1 MIVRTETAT
10 ASATI
15 EAELHAPVAD
25 AQIVHFELAQPID
38 TVMRDEGVYRFNLS
52 LTPRMRNAR
61 ACYSNRW
68 SKQRFERL
76 GNLFVAPPGETM
88 QARSDGGQ
96 QTSIVC
102 DLRPELIRNWYGS
115 ELQWTD
121 RRLQAGLD
129 VSDTN
134 IRRLLMRLVEEM
146 RHPGFASEMLVE
158 LVAGQMAIELGRY
171 CNNINDNPI
180 TGGLAAWRLRLI
192 DERLHEVREPPTL
205 EELASLCKISVRQ
218 LTRGFRESRGTSI
231 GEHVVSCRLDH
242 AKRLLS
248 TDTSVKAV
256 AYSLGFSS
264 PSSFCYAFRKATNE
278 TPQEFR
284 QRALRVVQ

>member
-1 MIVRTETAT
+1 MIERTAY
-10 ASATI
+10 ASAVV
-15 EAELHAPVAD
+15 EAQLHAPVAD
-25 AQIVHFELAQPID
+25 AQIVHFDLSQPID
-38 TVMRDEGVYRFNLS
+38 TVMRGEGVYRFNLS

-61 ACYSNRW
+61 GCYSNRW
-68 SKQRFERL
+68 NKQRFERL
-76 GNLFVAPPGETM
+76 GNIFVVPPGESM
-88 QARSDGGQ
+88 QARSDSGQ
-96 QTSIVC
+96 QTSVIC
-102 DLRPELIRNWYGS
+102 DLRPEVIQKWNGS
-115 ELQWTD
+115 ELEWTD

-129 VSDTN
+129 VSDAN

-171 CNNINDNPI
+171 CNNVPENIAN
-180 TGGLAAWRLRLI
+180 GGLAAWRLRLI

-205 EELASLCKISVRQ
+205 EELANLCKISVRQ

-242 AKRLLS
+242 AKRLLT

-284 QRALRVVQ
+284 QKTLQVIQ

>member
-1 MIVRTETAT
+1 MIERTAY
-10 ASATI
+10 ASAVV
-15 EAELHAPVAD
+15 EAQLHAPVAD
-25 AQIVHFELAQPID
+25 AQIVHFDLSQPID
-38 TVMRDEGVYRFNLS
+38 TVMRDESVYRFNLS

-61 ACYSNRW
+61 GCFSNRW
-68 SKQRFERL
+68 NKQRFERL
-76 GNLFVAPPGETM
+76 GNIFVVPPGESM
-88 QARSDGGQ
+88 QARSDSGQ
-96 QTSIVC
+96 QTSVIC
-102 DLRPELIRNWYGS
+102 DLRPEVIQKWNGT
-115 ELQWTD
+115 ELEWTD

-129 VSDTN
+129 VSDAN
-134 IRRLLMRLVEEM
+134 IRRLLLRLVEEM

-171 CNNINDNPI
+171 CNNVPENIA

-242 AKRLLS
+242 AKRLLA

-284 QRALRVVQ
+284 YKTSHN

>member
-1 MIVRTETAT
+1 MIERTAT
-10 ASATI
+10 ALTTI
-15 EAELHAPVAD
+15 EAELRVPAAS
-25 AQIVHFELAQPID
+25 AQIMHFQLAPPVD
-38 TVMRDEGVYRFNLS
+38 TVMTDEGVYRFDLS
-52 LTPRMRNAR
+52 LTPRMQNAR
-61 ACYSNRW
+61 ACYRNRW
-68 SKQRFERL
+68 SSQRFERL
-76 GNLFVAPPGETM
+76 GNLFVVPPGEAM

-96 QTSIVC
+96 QSSIVC
-102 DLRPELIRNWYGS
+102 NLRPELVQTWFGKDL
-115 ELQWTD
+115 EWTD

-129 VSDTN
+129 LNDSN
-134 IRRLLMRLVEEM
+134 IRRLLLRLAEEM

-171 CNNINDNPI
+171 CTNVNENPN
-180 TGGLAAWRLRLI
+180 TGGLTTWRLRLI

-205 EELASLCKISVRQ
+205 EELASLCRLSVRQ

-242 AKRLLS
+242 AKRLLT

-264 PSSFCYAFRKATNE
+264 PSSFCYAFRKATDE
-278 TPQEFR
+278 TPQQFR
-284 QRALRVVQ
+284 QRVLRVVQ

>member
-1 MIVRTETAT
+1 MTERTAPL
-10 ASATI
+10 ATI
-15 EAELHAPVAD
+15 EAEVRAAVAS
-25 AQIVHFELAQPID
+25 AQIMHFQLAPPVD
-38 TVMRDEGVYRFNLS
+38 TVMRDEGVYRFDLS
-52 LTPRMRNAR
+52 LTPRMQNAR
-61 ACYSNRW
+61 ACYRNRW
-68 SKQRFERL
+68 SSQRFERL
-76 GNLFVAPPGETM
+76 GNLFVVPPGEAM

-96 QTSIVC
+96 QSSIVC
-102 DLRPELIRNWYGS
+102 NLSPDVVQNSFGKDLE
-115 ELQWTD
+115 WTD

-129 VSDTN
+129 LTDTN
-134 IRRLLMRLVEEM
+134 IRRLLLRLAEEM

-158 LVAGQMAIELGRY
+158 LVAGQLAIELGRY
-171 CNNINDNPI
+171 CNNVNDNPT

-242 AKRLLS
+242 AKRLLN

-284 QRALRVVQ
+284 QRAARVVQ

>member
-1 MIVRTETAT
+1 MERTAT
-10 ASATI
+10 ALATI
-15 EAELHAPVAD
+15 EAELRVPVAT
-25 AQIVHFELAQPID
+25 AQIVHFDLAAPVD
-38 TVMRDEGVYRFNLS
+38 NVMRDEGVYRFDLS

-61 ACYSNRW
+61 ACYRNRW
-68 SKQRFERL
+68 SPQRFERL
-76 GNLFVAPPGETM
+76 GNIFVVPPGEAM

-96 QTSIVC
+96 QASIVC
-102 DLRPELIRNWYGS
+102 NLRPELIRTWFGG
-115 ELQWTD
+115 ELEWTD

-129 VSDTN
+129 ISDSN
-134 IRRLLMRLVEEM
+134 IRRLLLRLAEEM

-171 CNNINDNPI
+171 CANINDNPT

-242 AKRLLS
+242 AKRLLA

-284 QRALRVVQ
+284 QRALQVIQ

>member
-1 MIVRTETAT
+1 MTERTAPL
-10 ASATI
+10 ATI
-15 EAELHAPVAD
+15 EAEVRAPVAS
-25 AQIVHFELAQPID
+25 AQIMHFQLAPPVD
-38 TVMRDEGVYRFNLS
+38 TVMRDEGVYRFDLS
-52 LTPRMRNAR
+52 LTPRMQNAR
-61 ACYSNRW
+61 ACYRNRW
-68 SKQRFERL
+68 SGQRFERL
-76 GNLFVAPPGETM
+76 GNLFVVPPGEAM

-96 QTSIVC
+96 QSSIVC
-102 DLRPELIRNWYGS
+102 NLRPELVQTWFGKDL
-115 ELQWTD
+115 EWTD

-129 VSDTN
+129 LNDIN
-134 IRRLLMRLVEEM
+134 IRRLLLRLAEEM

-171 CNNINDNPI
+171 CTNINDNPA

-242 AKRLLS
+242 AKRLLA

-284 QRALRVVQ
+284 QRAVQVTQ